1 MEDVTNRVMTAA
13 LGNPNNG
20 DITKLNNPVTVTINN
35 QRFTID
41 LKQTDFIKS
50 KMTDT
55 DGNAANGADYDNVYF
70 EKMAILFMV
79 MFLKLSKE
87 AMLMPLIQP
96 NLAR

>member
-1 MEDVTNRVMTAA
+1 EGITMEDVTNRVMTAA

-35 QRFTID
+35 QQFTID

-55 DGNAANGADYDNVYF
+55 DGNATNGADYDNVYF
-70 EKMAILFMV
+70 EKNGNTVYGNVSQVI
-79 MFLKLSKE
+79 KG
-87 AMLMPLIQP
+87 
-96 NLAR
+96 